1 MDNTTLHIRKFNDRI
16 RMLNSSASKNVL
28 LTAQEARSLNADIQ
42 DLLSYC
48 IVLNRKIEQLSQ
60 ANSQE
65 VVNIV
70 VDGGKF

>member
-1 MDNTTLHIRKFNDRI
+1 MDNTTLHIRKFNDRV
-16 RMLNSSASKNVL
+16 RMLNASPSKNL
-28 LTAQEARSLNADIQ
+28 TLTAQEAKNLNADIQ

-48 IVLNRKIEQLSQ
+48 VLLNRKIEQLSQ

-65 VVNIV
+65 VISIT

>member
-1 MDNTTLHIRKFNDRI
+1 MDNTTLHIRKFNDRVRI
-16 RMLNSSASKNVL
+16 LNSSASKNIV

-48 IVLNRKIEQLSQ
+48 ILLNRKIEQLSQ

-65 VVNIV
+65 VINIT

>member
-1 MDNTTLHIRKFNDRI
+1 MDNTTLHIRKFNDRV
-16 RMLNSSASKNVL
+16 RMLNSSASKNLV

-42 DLLSYC
+42 DILAYC
-48 IVLNRKIEQLSQ
+48 LMLNKRLEQLSQ

-65 VVNIV
+65 VINIT